1 MGPAEPDTGED
12 KLQATGTVECR
23 VHKNCPQQED
33 LPSGQE

>member
-1 MGPAEPDTGED
+1 MGPAEPDAGED
-12 KLQATGTVECR
+12 KLQATGTVEVP